1 MASASS
7 NVSAVGNITKTKYK
21 KPSLSFQKQLS
32 QLQAR
37 GLIVDNTSQAISLLS
52 HINYFRL
59 EAYWYTYY
67 DTNRTDHYFVPGT
80 NFNDIWRHY
89 RFDRRL
95 RALIT
100 RALERIE
107 ISFRT
112 QFSYFLSQNFGPF
125 PLNSTTLSINTQ
137 SWADELLELN
147 KECQKSKE
155 LFAVHF
161 FMTYTDPIL
170 PIWALVEI
178 LSFGKITNYYR
189 QIKSIPI
196 KNQISNIYGLDP
208 NILTSWLTH
217 LYYIRNTCAHHS
229 RLWNKRLTVL
239 PKPPTSQISKEL
251 HSHWIFPLSVQTP
264 DDHYNERRLY
274 NSILIIDFFLTSI
287 CPSYKW
293 RSEITELIK
302 SYSID
307 ATRMGFPDGWEK
319 DPFWQ

>member
-1 MASASS
+1 
-7 NVSAVGNITKTKYK
+7 
-21 KPSLSFQKQLS
+21 LS
-32 QLQAR
+32 
-37 GLIVDNTSQAISLLS
+37 
-52 HINYFRL
+52 
-59 EAYWYTYY
+59 
-67 DTNRTDHYFVPGT
+67 P

-95 RALIT
+95 RALIS

-112 QFSYFLSQNFGPF
+112 QFAYFLSQNFGPF
-125 PLNSTTLSINTQ
+125 PLNSKTLAINAQ
-137 SWADELLELN
+137 SWADESLELN
-147 KECQKSKE
+147 KECKKSKE

-161 FMTYTDPIL
+161 FRTYTDPIL

-239 PKPPTSQISKEL
+239 PKPPPKHISIEL
-251 HSHWIFPLSVQTP
+251 YSHWEFSPIVRAP
-264 DDHYNERRLY
+264 DDHFNERRLY
-274 NSILIIDFFLTSI
+274 NSILVINFFLSSI
-287 CPSYKW
+287 CPSNKW
-293 RSEITELIK
+293 RSEISELIL

-307 ATRMGFPDGWEK
+307 ATRMGFPNGWEL